1 MTTIIVV
8 TVLCAL
14 AICVGLLGI
23 VFPVLPGS
31 ILIWI
36 SSLVWA
42 IFANST
48 PTWIV
53 FAVITVCVAAG
64 MASSWVLTGR
74 KLTTMKIPKS
84 TLLISGVLALVGF
97 FLIPVVGLLLGFVV
111 GLFVMEYQRLKDTSA
126 AWASSWAILK
136 TAALGIVV
144 ELGFASIAAL
154 AFAVGCFVYFT

>member
-1 MTTIIVV
+1 MTVMIIA

-14 AICVGLLGI
+14 AICVGLMGI
-23 VFPVLPGS
+23 VIPVLPGS

-36 SSLVWA
+36 ASLVWA
-42 IFANST
+42 IFANT
-48 PTWIV
+48 APTWIV
-53 FAVITVCVAAG
+53 FAVITLCIAAG

-74 KLTTMKIPKS
+74 KLASMKIPKS
-84 TLLISGVLALVGF
+84 TLLVSGVLALVGF

-126 AWASSWAILK
+126 AWSSSWEILK

-144 ELGFASIAAL
+144 ELSCASIAAL
-154 AFAVGCFVYFT
+154 AFAIGCFVYFT

>member
-1 MTTIIVV
+1 MTATIIA

-14 AICVGLLGI
+14 AICVGLMGI
-23 VFPVLPGS
+23 VIPVLPGS

-36 SSLVWA
+36 ASLVWA
-42 IFANST
+42 IFANT
-48 PTWIV
+48 APTWIV
-53 FAVITVCVAAG
+53 FAVITLCIAAG

-74 KLTTMKIPKS
+74 KLASMKIPKS
-84 TLLISGVLALVGF
+84 TLLVSGVLALVGF

-126 AWASSWAILK
+126 AWSSSWEILK

-144 ELGFASIAAL
+144 ELSFASIAAL
-154 AFAVGCFVYFT
+154 AFAIGCFIYFT